1 MSATAAVAKVA
12 TAVVS
17 DKHGRT
23 AIGVLICSIVM
34 LFFLPLIVY
43 MGIMGNMEDLNI
55 DTAQAQQIV
64 IQNLSAE
71 NKETLTH
78 LETVMNNIQTEFQ
91 NRKLDNFT
99 IKKAQALY
107 ACALF
112 DAEKNDS
119 DFISKYADCFEN
131 SNTDDE
137 LRAAILS
144 AFGVSIDADEFNNL
158 MSVIKNTVIDISG
171 LSTEKNNLDLVKWA
185 EYAYEN
191 KWGYVWGSHGDVL
204 TESELQRLISVFGS
218 NVSEKEEYIRS
229 HWLGRRTADCVGL
242 IKGYGWYD
250 STSGTIKY
258 GTNGMKDVTANR
270 MFEAATEKGTISTMP
285 DIPGLAVWH
294 DGHIGIYIGN
304 GYVIHA
310 ANTYDGV
317 IKTPITS
324 SGWTHWLKIPYI
336 NYIEEQEE

>member
-1 MSATAAVAKVA
+1 MSATATVAKVA

-43 MGIMGNMEDLNI
+43 MGVMGNMKDINI

-64 IQNLSAE
+64 IQNLSVE
-71 NKETLTH
+71 DKETLTH

-91 NRKLDNFT
+91 NRKLDNYT

-137 LRAAILS
+137 LRAAIFS

-258 GTNGMKDVTANR
+258 GTNGMKDVTANG
-270 MFEAATEKGTISTMP
+270 MYADATEKGPISTMP